1 MAASSRHT
9 TGVADD
15 RSPRLI
21 PALFFA
27 VGFAALGGEVLWTRY
42 LGLLVNN
49 TVYTYTMTLTAVLI
63 GIALG
68 SFFAARFFDRSSQRA
83 RFFGALQVLS
93 GLEVLIL
100 MIQPPDFWR
109 AIGDLWIYGVL
120 ILPPAVLAGP
130 RFPSLCAW

>member
-1 MAASSRHT
+1 MGALPLARQTVAASPHHT
-9 TGVADD
+9 PYVADD
-15 RSPRLI
+15 RSPQVM

-49 TVYTYTMTLTAVLI
+49 TVYTYTMTLTAALI

-93 GLEVLIL
+93 GLAVLIL

-109 AIGDLWIYGVL
+109 AGWQRLTPWGVFSA
-120 ILPPAVLAGP
+120 P
-130 RFPSLCAW
+130 CW